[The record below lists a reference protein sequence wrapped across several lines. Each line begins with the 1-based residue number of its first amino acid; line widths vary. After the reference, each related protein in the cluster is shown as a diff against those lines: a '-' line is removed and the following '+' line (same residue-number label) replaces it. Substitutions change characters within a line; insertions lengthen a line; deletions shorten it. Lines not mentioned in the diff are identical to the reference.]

1 MITKMLQVDKAT
13 DLQKLLAKSG
23 MIESLITVMLD
34 CQLDV
39 EPKKMLLPI
48 VINRVSLL
56 LKNCDA
62 ACQRM
67 TKIDG

>member
-13 DLQKLLAKSG
+13 ELQKLLAKSG
-23 MIESLITVMLD
+23 MIESLISVMD
-34 CQLDV
+34 QCQLDT

-56 LKNCDA
+56 LKDCDA

-67 TKIDG
+67 SRIDG